1 MELHLDGQVVL
12 LHLSSIEHGFQQVS
26 YDLVKRFVPV
36 PELSAVKEDLLITI
50 PNIPYWAGA
59 DRMAGQ
65 VLSSISSPSPLSC
78 LVVSCLV
85 LCLLS
90 CAFYIVSC
98 FFLFLVPCVL
108 SVVSCGL
115 CLVSCVVCHMSC
127 VVYCVCLM
135 LCLWSWVLLVLVLSH
150 FISCLLYHATHCI
163 FHHRTM

>member
-1 MELHLDGQVVL
+1 MENTLVPYSPPDNIPLLFQVYMFNVTNADAWLAGEGGVRLEVEEVGPLVYRETWWRTNVELHSDGQVVL

-78 LVVSCLV
+78 LVVYYLV
-85 LCLLS
+85 LCILS
-90 CAFYIVSC
+90 CVF
-98 FFLFLVPCVL
+98 
-108 SVVSCGL
+108 
-115 CLVSCVVCHMSC
+115 CLVSCVLFFCVLC
-127 VVYCVCLM
+127 VV
-135 LCLWSWVLLVLVLSH
+135 S
-150 FISCLLYHATHCI
+150 
-163 FHHRTM
+163 